1 MIISICFILLFTLLF
16 FTFCYCN
23 SDLELVP
30 ISKNTLSL
38 AILFSFVGFL
48 VMCVISVIVWNNYV
62 QLQAKTEVTIEQC
75 RTENKQISKDFADMI
90 AISNKYS
97 DASEQIDSSVP
108 SIIGIKLTLYKDDDN
123 VKAELKQYYQNRK
136 TIRECKKQDSK
147 LRYYRKLLAIK

>member
-1 MIISICFILLFTLLF
+1 MIIAIWLIMLFALLF

-48 VMCVISVIVWNNYV
+48 IMCVISIIVWNNYV

-108 SIIGIKLTLYKDDDN
+108 SIIGIQMTSYKDDDN

>member
-1 MIISICFILLFTLLF
+1 MIIAIWLILLFVLVF
-16 FTFCYCN
+16 FTVCYFT
-23 SDLELVP
+23 SDLE
-30 ISKNTLSL
+30 ISKNILSL

-48 VMCVISVIVWNNYV
+48 IMCVISIIVWNNYV

-75 RTENKQISKDFADMI
+75 RTENKQISKDFAGMI

-108 SIIGIKLTLYKDDDN
+108 PVIGIQMTPYKDDDN

-136 TIRECKKQDSK
+136 TIRECKKQNSK
-147 LRYYRKLLAIK
+147 LRYYRKLLAIR